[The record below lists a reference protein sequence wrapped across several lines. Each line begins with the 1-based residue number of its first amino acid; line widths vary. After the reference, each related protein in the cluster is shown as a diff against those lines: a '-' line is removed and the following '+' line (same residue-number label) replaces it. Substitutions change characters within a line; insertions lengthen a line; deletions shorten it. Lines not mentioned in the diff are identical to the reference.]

1 MQRSY
6 DVIVAG
12 AGISGFAAAIGARQ
26 AGASV
31 LLLDKRPSAGGT
43 AVYALTPVLSGWPYP
58 QHGGGVA
65 DMLKNHLEQKN
76 QLIWR
81 NGNAD
86 TEETFLQL
94 AMLELLTQAGVE
106 MLFDAEVV
114 KANVTAARIN
124 SITVNHAN
132 TTLELAADYFVDATG
147 DAILSALAGA
157 ETTIPPVELS
167 MTKTLMFKIKNVLS
181 FDKTSIK
188 SRFKTKQFPFA
199 IQTEFMG
206 TRLLRDD
213 EIIVNLSAVTGNAA
227 DPDDH
232 ARMYKELTAQIP
244 VIVEWLKKE
253 FPEFAR
259 IEISKIAPAMGVRYS
274 RSIVGRRQLDM
285 SDIQNPQPPPEPVG
299 LCGHY
304 IGGHYVDSYDAPWG
318 HDIPG
323 KPAIP
328 YGALR
333 SKNID
338 NLAACGRIID
348 VDPRVVSAVRLCVSC
363 MASGQAAGIA
373 AALDMPEYAVLKQEL
388 IKQNCLFEFPQNIN
402 Q

>member
-1 MQRSY
+1 LQ
-6 DVIVAG
+6 
-12 AGISGFAAAIGARQ
+12 AAMM
-26 AGASV
+26 
-31 LLLDKRPSAGGT
+31 
-43 AVYALTPVLSGWPYP
+43 
-58 QHGGGVA
+58 
-65 DMLKNHLEQKN
+65 DMLQS
-76 QLIWR
+76 
-81 NGNAD
+81 
-86 TEETFLQL
+86 
-94 AMLELLTQAGVE
+94 AGVE
-106 MLFDAEVV
+106 MLFDAELI
-114 KANVTAARIN
+114 KAAAADRRIA
-124 SITVNHAN
+124 SITVKHGGEE
-132 TTLELAADYFVDATG
+132 LELRAKNFVDATG
-147 DAILSALAGA
+147 DAVLTQLSGA
-157 ETTIPPVELS
+157 ETVIPPPELS
-167 MTKTLMFKIKNVLS
+167 MTKTLMFKIRNIKS
-181 FDKTSIK
+181 FDKPSIK
-188 SRFKTKQFPFA
+188 ARFKKKTFPFA

-253 FPEFAR
+253 FPEFAQ
-259 IEISKIAPAMGVRYS
+259 IEVSKIASIMGVRYS

-285 SDIQNPQPPPEPVG
+285 LDIQSPQPPPEPVG

-388 IKQNCLFEFPQNIN
+388 IKQNCLFEPQK
-402 Q
+402 